1 MTFSIVA
8 RCERTGQF
16 GVAVVSS
23 SPAVA
28 ARCAF
33 ARAGVGAVTTQ
44 NVTDPRL
51 GPKALDF
58 IAEGLS
64 AAAARDRV
72 SAAATYAEFRQV
84 TIVDGNGEGAIWSG
98 GRTLGVNAE
107 ALASNVVSAGNLL
120 ANDGVPAAIVAAFV
134 ASDPEQEL
142 AERVLLALEAGLAAG
157 GEAGPVHSA
166 GLQIVEG
173 EVWPLV
179 DLRIDWSEAPVADLR
194 GLWELWRPQM
204 RDYLS
209 RALNPL
215 GAPSYGVPGDE

>member
-1 MTFSIVA
+1 M
-8 RCERTGQF
+8 
-16 GVAVVSS
+16 
-23 SPAVA
+23 
-28 ARCAF
+28 
-33 ARAGVGAVTTQ
+33 TTQ

-58 IAEGLS
+58 LAEGLS
-64 AAAARDRV
+64 AADARDQV

-84 TIVDGNGEGAIWSG
+84 TIVDRNGEGAIWSG

-107 ALASNVVSAGNLL
+107 ALAPNVVSAGNLL
-120 ANDGVPAAIVAAFV
+120 ANDSVPAAIVAAFG
-134 ASDPEQEL
+134 ASDPGQEL
-142 AERVLLALEAGLAAG
+142 AERILHALEAGLAAG

-173 EVWPLV
+173 EAWPLV
-179 DLRIDWSEAPVADLR
+179 DLRIDWSEEPVADLR

-215 GAPSYGVPGDE
+215 DAPSYGVPGDE

>member
-58 IAEGLS
+58 LAGGMS

-107 ALASNVVSAGNLL
+107 ALAPNVVSAGNLL

-142 AERVLLALEAGLAAG
+142 AERILLALEAGLAVG

-173 EVWPLV
+173 EAWPLV